1 MDKVL
6 TLIVA
11 ASVLMIAALTL
22 IFSTNDALGSFGDTA
37 DADSRICPILESDF
51 QDEKDDGSTAAA
63 RNILGEAARN
73 DCSWVDDAEI
83 EMPDGEVIDTSP
95 SGCPSQWVAVC

>member
-22 IFSTNDALGSFGDTA
+22 IFSSTDTLRMFEDTA
-37 DADSRICPILESDF
+37 DADSRVCPILEDDF
-51 QDEKDDGSTAAA
+51 EEEKADGSTGAAV
-63 RNILGEAARN
+63 NVLGEAQRN
-73 DCSWVDDAEI
+73 DCSWTEDAEVI
-83 EMPDGEVIDTSP
+83 GQDGQVLDTSP

>member
-1 MDKVL
+1 MDKIL

-22 IFSTNDALGSFGDTA
+22 IFSTTDALGTFGDTA
-37 DADSRICPILESDF
+37 DADSRICPILQEDF
-51 QDEKDDGSTAAA
+51 QDEKDSGSTGAAI
-63 RNILGEAARN
+63 NILGEASSN
-73 DCSWVDDAEI
+73 DCSWAEDAEI
-83 EMPDGEVIDTSP
+83 EGSDGQLIETSP